1 MNKQVLIA
9 LIALNK
15 AENKNFFRI
24 KYNSN
29 YWAGAFF
36 LSARDMVKLGAC
48 DVPAFDLSSLI
59 LQWQRV
65 IDFFEGKINFYI
77 KNGLPVPAKFKN
89 YGKKL
94 KLEFI

>member
-1 MNKQVLIA
+1 MDKNILIA
-9 LIALNK
+9 LMALNK

-24 KYNSN
+24 KYNST
-29 YWAGAFF
+29 YWGGMFF

-48 DVPAFDLSSLI
+48 SVPVFELSSLV
-59 LQWQRV
+59 LQWQEV
-65 IDFFEGKINFYI
+65 IDFFESKINFYI

-89 YGKKL
+89 YRKKL